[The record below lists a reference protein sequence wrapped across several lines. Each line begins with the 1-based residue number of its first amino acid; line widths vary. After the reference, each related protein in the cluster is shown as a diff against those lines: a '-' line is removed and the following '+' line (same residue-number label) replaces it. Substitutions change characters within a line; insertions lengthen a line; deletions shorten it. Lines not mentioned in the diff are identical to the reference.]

1 MNETDTLTEAVAA
14 WVTAVLPRLD
24 PYQREVFDAMLEGRC
39 DVAVEARLR
48 QGTITLRAVDEA
60 QGRYTDLHCEDV
72 APLRPGTH
80 AA

>member
-1 MNETDTLTEAVAA
+1 M
-14 WVTAVLPRLD
+14 TAVLPRLD
-24 PYQREVFDAMLEGRC
+24 LYQREVFDAMLEGRC

-60 QGRYTDLHCEDV
+60 QGRYADLYCEDV
-72 APLRPGTH
+72 APLRSGTY

>member
-24 PYQREVFDAMLEGRC
+24 PYQREVFDAMLEGRR

-60 QGRYTDLHCEDV
+60 QGRYTDLYCEDV
-72 APLRPGTH
+72 APLRPTL
-80 AA
+80 